1 MQRMQ
6 LEANRPVM
14 KFSVPRK
21 LSAAPL
27 TPLVEIFERCFLL
40 YVQFDILRLI
50 SKNKV
55 DPVSGWRDIDFC
67 DFSEK

>member
-1 MQRMQ
+1 MQF
-6 LEANRPVM
+6 ETNRPVM

-40 YVQFDILRLI
+40 YVPFTDLHLL
-50 SKNKV
+50 SKDEV
-55 DPVSGWRDIDFC
+55 DPISDWRDIDFC